1 MPKAVIFHLSNYA
14 KISFSFCFLSRRWGF
29 GIVSEFFPCLPVA
42 LCRSHFGHLLGG
54 CWVALGGGAVM
65 VYIGERYLYPEETN
79 LKSPQWSKTQSGID
93 GIGMALYGGPARQWI
108 FVAGLRPRG
117 QCSLPSGEALQF

>member
-1 MPKAVIFHLSNYA
+1 MQKFPSVFVFCHGDGVLVLSVN
-14 KISFSFCFLSRRWGF
+14 FSPVSLSLSAGL
-29 GIVSEFFPCLPVA
+29 ILDICLVGA
-42 LCRSHFGHLLGG
+42 GWFRG
-54 CWVALGGGAVM
+54 WAVM

-93 GIGMALYGGPARQWI
+93 GIGTALYGGPARQWI